1 MKYFKVIITS
11 RATSTI
17 GWCLLSNKPLI
28 FINVPY
34 WFELKEEMKELFQ
47 KSMFYFNYS
56 DKNCLS
62 SLKDLLSLSL
72 NEIEKLWNEKEKD
85 RKKLS
90 KILLL
95 DKKHLKVDKIS
106 SKVFLNK
113 IK

>member
-1 MKYFKVIITS
+1 M
-11 RATSTI
+11 RATSTL
-17 GWCLLSNKPLI
+17 GWCLLANKPLI

-34 WFELKEEMKELFQ
+34 WFELKEDMKKLFQ
-47 KSMFYFNYS
+47 KSTFYFNYS

-62 SLKDLLSLSL
+62 SLKDLLSLPL
-72 NEIEKLWNEKEKD
+72 NEIEKLWKAKEKD

-90 KILLL
+90 EILLL
-95 DKKHLKVDKIS
+95 DEKHLKVNKIS